1 MSSEPRE
8 FKLGNLRGFIDPES
22 GHLRYLRVGNQELL
36 RGIYG
41 SVRRPDWGTVV
52 PKAEEFDLA
61 FKRNSFICTFIAHH
75 KDELMDFS
83 WQGTINGKLIDETHV
98 EIEYT
103 FEGTVERDT
112 QTNRLGLCL
121 LHPSSLQGV
130 PVEIEHQKDSCEM
143 MVFPKFIK
151 PDQPFKDTKAIS
163 YEVSKGVGI
172 RIELFGDGFETEDQ
186 RNYGDASY
194 KTYCHPQE
202 WGSPYRVEK
211 GKIIHQRVKLT
222 ISTVG
227 FTGEQEL
234 LKATV
239 GKLPSLGTLF
249 KRNMAVPEMEP
260 LQNMGFSHAQTNT
273 EGTESAKLIGGPVF
287 MQTQVASIPV
297 SFSPNDGILFSP
309 SREWQKL
316 NEVRGARKF
325 IHTKGWFIEMNGAR
339 PHFDEIDGVALGL
352 QPKTH
357 QFDTETMMECAWTI
371 PDQVETARHI
381 GAKTIIVGPIRL
393 SDTPDARTNGI
404 EAALFT
410 MASVVNS
417 VKAKADYLTIFDA
430 ETLTQ
435 SPAAFIIH
443 LLSER
448 TSSKV
453 RVWDVDS
460 QFVMIECGRLILA
473 NLSWEPSVAFK
484 LIDFD
489 SADNLQV
496 GIKGD
501 HRIFNKNNIGEW
513 KDVLAKPSKHGILDT
528 IPPRSIVVLS

>member
-8 FKLGNLRGFIDPES
+8 FKMGNLRGIIDPDS
-22 GHLRYLRVGNQELL
+22 GQLRYLRVGNHELL

-41 SVRRPDWGTVV
+41 SVRRPDWGTVI
-52 PKAEEFDLA
+52 PKTEEFELA
-61 FKRNSFICTFIAHH
+61 VKRNSFRCTFVAHH
-75 KDELMDFS
+75 KDDKMDFS
-83 WQGTINGKLIDETHV
+83 WRGTITGKLVDETHV

-103 FEGTVERDT
+103 FEGTVEQDT

-121 LHPSSLQGV
+121 LHPSALQGT

-143 MVFPKFIK
+143 MIFPKLIK

-163 YEVSKGVGI
+163 YEVKKGIGI
-172 RIELFGDGFETEDQ
+172 RIELYGDGFETEDQ

-202 WGSPYRVEK
+202 WGSPYKVEK
-211 GKIIHQRVKLT
+211 GKVIHQRAKLT
-222 ISTVG
+222 ISTTG
-227 FTGEQEL
+227 FTDEKEM
-234 LKATV
+234 LKPTV
-239 GKLPSLGTLF
+239 GDLPSLGTLF
-249 KRNMAVPEMEP
+249 NRNFAIPEMEP
-260 LQNMGFSHAQTNT
+260 LQNMGFTHAQANT

-309 SREWQKL
+309 SRDWQKL
-316 NEVRGARKF
+316 NGVRGARKF
-325 IHTKGWFIEMNGAR
+325 IHAKSWFIEMNGAR
-339 PHFDEIDGVALGL
+339 PHFDEINGVALGL

-371 PDQVETARHI
+371 PDQVETARSI
-381 GAKTIIVGPIRL
+381 GATTGIVGPIRL
-393 SDTPDARTNGI
+393 SDTPDERTNGI

-410 MASVVNS
+410 LASVVNA
-417 VKAKADYLTIFDA
+417 VKCKADYLTIFDA
-430 ETLTQ
+430 EALAN
-435 SPAAFIIH
+435 SPASLVIH
-443 LLSER
+443 LLAER
-448 TSSKV
+448 SSNKV
-453 RVWDVDS
+453 RVWDIDA

-473 NLSWEPSVAFK
+473 NLSWEPTDHFK
-484 LIDFD
+484 LVDFD

-501 HRIFNKNNIGEW
+501 HRVFEKGNVADWREI
-513 KDVLAKPSKHGILDT
+513 LAKPSKHGILDAL
-528 IPPRSIVVLS
+528 PPRSIVVLG